1 MLHEL
6 KEHWEF
12 HYWSEHVPNDSVE
25 EVSVLIDECAKLYSE
40 LLMHLMP
47 PKAAGTLSPIDYYF
61 KIKEHSTYTTVVITE
76 TQGDV
81 LW

>member
-12 HYWSEHVPNDSVE
+12 HHWSEHVPNDSVE
-25 EVSVLIDECAKLYSE
+25 EVTVLIDECAKLYSE
-40 LLMHLMP
+40 LLMHLLPPTMP
-47 PKAAGTLSPIDYYF
+47 GSLSPIDYYF

-76 TQGDV
+76 TQGDA